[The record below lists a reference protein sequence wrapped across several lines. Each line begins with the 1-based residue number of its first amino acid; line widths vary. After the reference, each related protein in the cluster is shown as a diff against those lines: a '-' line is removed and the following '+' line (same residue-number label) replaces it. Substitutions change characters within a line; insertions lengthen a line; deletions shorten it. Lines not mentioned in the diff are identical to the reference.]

1 MIDSFDP
8 VTLDDSDCSR
18 YALASTLDELHLDKA
33 PTQES
38 TLFEILTFNDRISE
52 NKKLYN
58 MLKECDFDYQ
68 RMLDKYGGA
77 DKVVA
82 SLQALDTLED
92 MSPAH
97 DSSCIIKAALKTH
110 RL

>member
-8 VTLDDSDCSR
+8 VTLDDSDCSK

-38 TLFEILTFNDRISE
+38 TLFEILSFNDRIAE

-82 SLQALDTLED
+82 SLLLNN
-92 MSPAH
+92 
-97 DSSCIIKAALKTH
+97 I
-110 RL
+110 R

>member
-1 MIDSFDP
+1 
-8 VTLDDSDCSR
+8 
-18 YALASTLDELHLDKA
+18 
-33 PTQES
+33 
-38 TLFEILTFNDRISE
+38 
-52 NKKLYN
+52 

-82 SLQALDTLED
+82 SLQALDTLEE

-97 DSSCIIKAALKTH
+97 DSSCVIKAALKTH